1 MHEKWYLKFRSD
13 FLDQVKTLITENIE
27 KDEQRSLL
35 ILKQCPRSVL

>member
-27 KDEQRSLL
+27 KEEKPFGMFHVTAIR
-35 ILKQCPRSVL
+35 KNE